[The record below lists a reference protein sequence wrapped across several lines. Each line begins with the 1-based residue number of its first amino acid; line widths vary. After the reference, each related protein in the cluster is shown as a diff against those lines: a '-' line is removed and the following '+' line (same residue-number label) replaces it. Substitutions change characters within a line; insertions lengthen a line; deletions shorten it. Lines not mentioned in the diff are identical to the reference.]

1 MSNVFD
7 GLVGR
12 LYTTQKRIFELERI
26 LLEASKTE
34 KETEKKTWKTK
45 WNKGNKKQPGI
56 KYPRTVVQ
64 G

>member
-1 MSNVFD
+1 MRNVFD

-34 KETEKKTWKTK
+34 KETEKKT
-45 WNKGNKKQPGI
+45 
-56 KYPRTVVQ
+56 
-64 G
+64 

>member
-1 MSNVFD
+1 MRNVFD

-12 LYTTQKRIFELERI
+12 LCTTQKRIFELESI

-34 KETEKKTWKTK
+34 KKTEKKTWKTK
-45 WNKGNKKQPGI
+45 WNKANKKQPET